1 MLLTA
6 LIFRLF
12 LYRPLVSLFFSPPP
26 SLPPPPPAPLLLV
39 LSRCS
44 LFLFLIVNSTRS
56 FRRLTTAV
64 TRSYLAEISAVE
76 TLWFSTNAKTE
87 RLHGHGKRAGIKR
100 KIKRRITLFHVY
112 RTCTGEQPLH
122 FRIYTVRF
130 FLLFFFSFF
139 LHFYIWEFLSAISKD
154 GRSKKK
160 GTEINS
166 NRYTYTFHNREGGV
180 EAGSC
185 EGNEGRER
193 EEGKLIKRK
202 ERWFLATDSRKS
214 L

>member
-1 MLLTA
+1 MNRKRGEEWEQGEGRRKNERVV
-6 LIFRLF
+6 ICHGK
-12 LYRPLVSLFFSPPP
+12 RPFSQYYFPQSVINCSHISPFSLPAACFSFFFSPP
-26 SLPPPPPAPLLLV
+26 SLPPPPPAPLLFV

-44 LFLFLIVNSTRS
+44 LFLFLIVNSARS

-112 RTCTGEQPLH
+112 RMWMCIGEQPLH

-130 FLLFFFSFF
+130 FFFLFFLFLSFF
-139 LHFYIWEFLSAISKD
+139 FITRIFGNFY
-154 GRSKKK
+154 R
-160 GTEINS
+160 
-166 NRYTYTFHNREGGV
+166 R
-180 EAGSC
+180 
-185 EGNEGRER
+185 
-193 EEGKLIKRK
+193 
-202 ERWFLATDSRKS
+202 SRKMGDRKRRGRR
-214 L
+214 

>member
-1 MLLTA
+1 M
-6 LIFRLF
+6 F
-12 LYRPLVSLFFSPPP
+12 LFFFPPPP
-26 SLPPPPPAPLLLV
+26 SLPPPPAPLLLV

-112 RTCTGEQPLH
+112 RMWTCTGEQPLH

-130 FLLFFFSFF
+130 FLLFFFPFF
-139 LHFYIWEFLSAISKD
+139 YTFIIWEFLSAISKD

-180 EAGSC
+180 G
-185 EGNEGRER
+185 
-193 EEGKLIKRK
+193 
-202 ERWFLATDSRKS
+202 
-214 L
+214 

>member
-26 SLPPPPPAPLLLV
+26 SLPRPPPAPLLLV

-130 FLLFFFSFF
+130 FLLFFPLFF
-139 LHFYIWEFLSAISKD
+139 TLLYLGIFISD
-154 GRSKKK
+154 
-160 GTEINS
+160 
-166 NRYTYTFHNREGGV
+166 
-180 EAGSC
+180 
-185 EGNEGRER
+185 
-193 EEGKLIKRK
+193 L
-202 ERWFLATDSRKS
+202 ERWAIEKEGDGDKFESIHIHFP
-214 L
+214 

>member
-26 SLPPPPPAPLLLV
+26 SLPPPPPPAPLLLV

-130 FLLFFFSFF
+130 FLLFFFPFF
-139 LHFYIWEFLSAISKD
+139 
-154 GRSKKK
+154 
-160 GTEINS
+160 
-166 NRYTYTFHNREGGV
+166 YTFIF
-180 EAGSC
+180 
-185 EGNEGRER
+185 GNFYQR
-193 EEGKLIKRK
+193 
-202 ERWFLATDSRKS
+202 SRKMGDRKRRGRR
-214 L
+214 

>member
-12 LYRPLVSLFFSPPP
+12 LYRPLVSLFFFSPP
-26 SLPPPPPAPLLLV
+26 SLPPPPPPAPLLFV

-44 LFLFLIVNSTRS
+44 LFLFLIVNSARS

-112 RTCTGEQPLH
+112 RMWICIGEQPLH

-130 FLLFFFSFF
+130 FFFFFFFFCLFFLLHVF
-139 LHFYIWEFLSAISKD
+139 LGIFIGDLGRWAIEKEGDGDKFESIHTHIHFP
-154 GRSKKK
+154 
-160 GTEINS
+160 
-166 NRYTYTFHNREGGV
+166 
-180 EAGSC
+180 
-185 EGNEGRER
+185 
-193 EEGKLIKRK
+193 
-202 ERWFLATDSRKS
+202 
-214 L
+214 

>member
-26 SLPPPPPAPLLLV
+26 SLPPPPPPAPLLLV

-130 FLLFFFSFF
+130 FLLFFPLFF
-139 LHFYIWEFLSAISKD
+139 TLLYLGIFISD
-154 GRSKKK
+154 
-160 GTEINS
+160 
-166 NRYTYTFHNREGGV
+166 
-180 EAGSC
+180 
-185 EGNEGRER
+185 
-193 EEGKLIKRK
+193 L
-202 ERWFLATDSRKS
+202 ERWAIEKEGDGDKFESIHIHFP
-214 L
+214 